1 MTDNAIEALRV
12 LQVGVEGVKAQG
24 TLTLATQPTAADTMT
39 IGAIVYTFRAPG
51 VLVAGEISIGTN
63 LATAKTALLAA
74 MDGTDGHN
82 DPNPLVTFSA
92 FTVDVSTISARVPG
106 PVGNSII
113 LAETFTAVG
122 NVFNTTN
129 PGVLGVTTAGSMARG
144 TAVAATSRLAVE
156 QLEWSADDEN
166 EYHPKVP
173 NGILMRYTQAGT
185 PVQHGTR
192 FSLAQQAAI
201 WEQLPLW
208 FSMTLGAPV
217 ITGSLG
223 GPYTMTW
230 TVAPNTNPN
239 PYAVTLERRFSN
251 GLGNNIDENAA
262 YCMLVDLGLSFAVN
276 EELKLTGGT
285 GFARKFATMGGG
297 ITSAL
302 TLPDFEVMV
311 SALSTVY
318 LDSLWA
324 NAGDTLLAEQVIGW
338 NWKFLSGIFPR
349 PTAEGRSDLS
359 FTKHQINGGERGIDL
374 SLTCLLD
381 PTTYAAEAT
390 RAATPATN
398 QFAVRVKVEGSD
410 SRLLTIDQMM
420 QHAKPLPPISVDQ
433 GQDVVTFDLLDCTDG
448 TNALVVALTL
458 PSLPVLA

>member
-1 MTDNAIEALRV
+1 MTDNAIEALHV
-12 LQVGVEGVKAQG
+12 LQVGVEAVKAQG
-24 TLTLATQPTAADTMT
+24 AFTMGAQPTAAKTFVL
-39 IGAIVYTFRAPG
+39 GAVTYTWRAPG
-51 VLVAGEISIGTN
+51 VLIAGEISIGTN
-63 LATAKTALLAA
+63 LATAKTAFLAA
-74 MDGTDGHN
+74 MAGTDGHN
-82 DPNPLVTFSA
+82 DPNPYATASA
-92 FTVDVSTISARVPG
+92 FSGDVTTITARVPG
-106 PVGNSII
+106 PVGNTVI
-113 LAETFTAVG
+113 FTLPAPDVG
-122 NVFNTTN
+122 NSVNGA
-129 PGVLGVTTAGSMARG
+129 GVLGATTSGVMARG
-144 TAVAATSRLAVE
+144 TAVPATSRLAVE

-166 EYHPKVP
+166 EYHPRVP
-173 NGILMRYTQAGT
+173 NGILMRYTQPGT

-192 FSLAQQAAI
+192 FTLPSQAAI

-208 FSMTLGAPV
+208 FCMSLGAPV
-217 ITGSLG
+217 ITGDED
-223 GPYTMTW
+223 GPWTMTW
-230 TVAPNTNPN
+230 TVAPGTNPN
-239 PYAVTLERRFSN
+239 PYAVTLERRFTN

-276 EELKLTGGT
+276 EELKLSGGS

-297 ITSAL
+297 ITTAL

-318 LDSLWA
+318 VDTLFSDV
-324 NAGDTLLAEQVIGW
+324 GDTLFAEQVIGW
-338 NWKFLSGIFPR
+338 SWKFLSGIFPR

-359 FTKHQINGGERGIDL
+359 FTKHQINGSERGIDL

-390 RAATPATN
+390 RASTPATN

-410 SRLLTIDQMM
+410 GRVLTIDQLM